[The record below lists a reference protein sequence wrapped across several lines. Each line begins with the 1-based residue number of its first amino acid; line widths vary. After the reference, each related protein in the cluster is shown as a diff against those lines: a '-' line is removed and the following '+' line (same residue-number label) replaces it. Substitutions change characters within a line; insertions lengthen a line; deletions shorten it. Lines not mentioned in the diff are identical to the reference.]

1 VPTSHDLIAVAPE
14 IILTAA
20 AGLLLV
26 LEAISPKVRRL
37 APPLAMLAVAAA
49 AWMRIDHALPG
60 DVWSG
65 MLRIDRVAAF
75 VDLYILVAVFLVV
88 WMAAPFLR
96 RTGTEHGEFYSLL
109 LLAAVGAMIMASA
122 TDALPVFLGLELLS
136 LPLYV
141 LNAFL
146 RRVPVSIEA
155 GVKYFVV
162 GAFASAFV
170 VYGFALLYGATA
182 TTNLLEMGRVIAGS
196 GDISPLVAVG
206 LAMVVGGFG
215 FKLALF
221 PFHGWAPDVYQGGPT
236 PVTAFLSVVPKGAA
250 LVVVLRIVDAADL
263 LQVSHRWYV
272 AAAILAVGSQVMGN
286 VVAIVQRDL
295 KRMLAYSGIAH
306 MGYAMVAV
314 IVAGSGGPAAREA
327 GAAVLVYL
335 AAYTLMNVGAFAT
348 VALFSEQESE
358 PHLIS
363 DLAGQGW
370 TRPLP
375 ALALAVCLFSL
386 AGIPPF
392 FGFTGKFVVFRA
404 AVDHGFVWLAVVGV
418 LNSLVS
424 AFYYLRVVY
433 VMYMQPLPRRVPAF
447 ASGASLSVVAALS
460 ALGVVVLGVYP
471 APILTA
477 AARAILDLVG

>member
-1 VPTSHDLIAVAPE
+1 MPTSSDLVAVAPE

-26 LEAISPKVRRL
+26 LEALSPTTRRL
-37 APPLAMLAVAAA
+37 ASTLSMLAVAVA
-49 AWMRIDHALPG
+49 AWMRLSHALPG

-65 MLRIDRVAAF
+65 MLRIDAVAAF
-75 VDLYILVAVFLVV
+75 VDLYILVAVFLVA

-96 RTGTEHGEFYSLL
+96 RTETEHGEFYSLL

-146 RRVPVSIEA
+146 RRVPISIEA
-155 GVKYFVV
+155 GLKFFVV

-182 TTNLLEMGRVIAGS
+182 TTNLLQMGREIAAG
-196 GDISPLVAVG
+196 GTVGPLVAVG

-215 FKLALF
+215 FKIALF

-272 AAAILAVGSQVMGN
+272 AAAILAVGSQTLGN
-286 VVAIVQRDL
+286 LVAIVQRDL

-306 MGYAMVAV
+306 MGYAMIAV
-314 IVAGSGGPAAREA
+314 IVAGGAGPAAREG
-327 GAAVLVYL
+327 GAAVLVYV
-335 AAYTLMNVGAFAT
+335 AAYTLMNVGAFAI
-348 VALFSEQESE
+348 VALFSERENE

-370 TRPLP
+370 IRPLP
-375 ALALAVCLFSL
+375 ALALTACLLSL

-433 VMYMQPLPRRVPAF
+433 VMYMQPSPRRAPAF
-447 ASGASLSVVAALS
+447 APALSLSAVAGLS
-460 ALGVVVLGVYP
+460 ALGVVALGIYP
-471 APILTA
+471 TPILTA
-477 AARAILDLVG
+477 AAHAILGLVG